1 MRNRKQ
7 KQKELELQLD
17 PEELRAKQSVRTTFR
32 LTEKTINLLKVAAK
46 HLGIKQKTLL
56 DQLLEDEKALNLLA
70 DDAITHARNENKCR
84 PKTLVLSQ
92 KALDL
97 IEKISYSYD
106 IPRNFLIEL
115 SVARLASYVDSL
127 AQTHAKRR
135 AFWEELDQY
144 TTQLVDMDRK
154 AGKMLQDDDVFR
166 VKLSNLSE
174 KTVKHVEEIK
184 KTVKSESE
192 FAY

>member
-7 KQKELELQLD
+7 KQKKLDLQLD

-97 IEKISYSYD
+97 MEKISYEYD
-106 IPRNFLIEL
+106 IPRDFLIEL
-115 SVARLASYVDSL
+115 SVARLASYIDSL
-127 AQTHAKRR
+127 AQTHATRR
-135 AFWEELDQY
+135 ALLGELDQY
-144 TTQLVDMDRK
+144 SAQITDMAKK
-154 AGKMLQDDDVFR
+154 AGKMLEDDDIFR
-166 VKLSNLSE
+166 VKLSTLSE
-174 KTVKHVEEIK
+174 KMVRQVEEIK

>member
-1 MRNRKQ
+1 MRNTKQ

-46 HLGIKQKTLL
+46 HLAIKQKTLL
-56 DQLLEDEKALNLLA
+56 DQLIEDEKTLNLLA

-84 PKTLVLSQ
+84 PKTLVLTQ

-97 IEKISYSYD
+97 IEKISYIYD
-106 IPRNFLIEL
+106 IPRDFLIEL
-115 SVARLASYVDSL
+115 SVARLASYINSL

-135 AFWEELDQY
+135 ALLGELDQY
-144 TTQLVDMDRK
+144 KTQLADMAEK
-154 AGKMLQDDDVFR
+154 AGKILQDDDVFQ
-166 VKLSNLSE
+166 VKLGNLVE
-174 KTVKHVEEIK
+174 KTVRQAEEIK
-184 KTVKSESE
+184 KTVKNESE
-192 FAY
+192 FVY